1 MSKDKDNDDIEKTLL
16 ERNIY
21 FLNGEITS
29 DSANELI
36 RWLIYHNTDKKIK
49 KELSIYISS
58 DGGSLIDA
66 FGIID
71 MMYTSPHNVKTIAV
85 SSACSAAFYI
95 LISGTKGHRYSC
107 PLTTLMC
114 HEFSNEINAKYHD
127 IKSWVKENESI
138 KDRTYNILENAGVDK
153 TLINK
158 KFLLPS
164 DFYMSPQQAFE
175 NKVIDHILGRHK

>member
-36 RWLIYHNTDKKIK
+36 RWLIYHNTDTKVK

-71 MMYTSPHNVKTIAV
+71 MMYTSPHNVKTVAV

-95 LISGTKGHRYSC
+95 LISGTKGRRYSC